1 MSDIDSGH
9 LSNAISEDAIR
20 KLAIKAASAA
30 NQADKHALDDFLA
43 NVGHM
48 DAREK
53 TLFFQIL
60 EDMRGHG
67 FSESWQ
73 TIWQI
78 DYERQP
84 VDFVEWCEDPY
95 YMGPEFDKNLYP
107 TWKKELAYVLHPA
120 NGVVEW
126 YVTGAIGGGKTY
138 ASLIAQLYKLYVASC
153 LKDPQAYYGIASN
166 TEMVFGLFNTVLA
179 NAMTINFNQA
189 ARFVKQSGYFRDHCP
204 ANIQRSKMLF
214 PTKNIMM
221 RMGSSELHALGSN
234 LLSFM
239 IDEVNFMA
247 KPMEKEEEEHQ
258 AYQIYEHTARRLKSR
273 YLDEGICP
281 GLACIVSSR
290 RDQSAF
296 LEVLMKDNKDN
307 PQCHVSDYAVWETK
321 GRERYSPVEF
331 RVAVGNRY
339 QRSEMLDEL
348 EIPQVPG
355 LRRADFKNSKVTSSK
370 PVPAG
375 MDWVA
380 VPADFYYDFAR
391 DIEGALRDIAGVATF
406 GEKPLIWR
414 VASITECIDPNRIH
428 PFTAEWCEVSM
439 DDPASDLLHFV
450 RWDQLVTVRQG
461 AYETLFFPGEPRFAH
476 VDFGLTKDCSGIAM
490 GCAYDKYIITER
502 DPATGQSR
510 DTFRPKVWIDFM
522 LQVKP
527 VRGEQIDLEKIVD
540 FLLNLRNYGFNLQR
554 VTFDGFASE
563 MAIQK
568 VQKANLVP
576 DRKRQAYRSG
586 RFNEKMD
593 IESMKISV
601 DRDDVPYRMLRDAL
615 NCRAVKYYSYPIF
628 EDEALALE
636 HDIDAKGGRGHVDHP
651 PGGSKDVADAV
662 CGVNYSICTSKQGY
676 PAEPVDGIM
685 NSGEDANVER
695 DMIKHI
701 VSDYSQASRVEAI
714 MPPPRKEAKPRKL
727 YTGNKNKWMRDLARQ
742 FGRKRF

>member
-1 MSDIDSGH
+1 MNSDGD
-9 LSNAISEDAIR
+9 LR
-20 KLAIKAASAA
+20 RLALKAATAA
-30 NQADKHALDDFLA
+30 NQEDTPSLTNFLA
-43 NVGHM
+43 NVGGM
-48 DAREK
+48 DELERS
-53 TLFFQIL
+53 LFFRIL
-60 EDMRGHG
+60 EEMRGHG
-67 FSESWQ
+67 FSDSWKS
-73 TIWQI
+73 IWQI

-84 VDFVEWCEDPY
+84 IPFTEWCEDPY

-126 YVTGAIGGGKTY
+126 YITGAIGGGKTY

-153 LKDPQAYYGIASN
+153 LKDPQRYYGIASN

-179 NAMTINFNQA
+179 NALTVNFNQA
-189 ARFVKQSGYFRDHCP
+189 ARFVNQSGYFRDHCP
-204 ANIQRSKMLF
+204 ANIQRTKMIF

-221 RMGSSELHALGSN
+221 RMGSTELHALGSN

-258 AYQIYEHTARRLKSR
+258 AFQIYTATARRLKSR
-273 YLDEGICP
+273 YLDEGLNP

-296 LEVLMKDNKDN
+296 LEGLMKDNKNN
-307 PQCHVSDYAVWETK
+307 PQVHISDYAVWETK
-321 GRERYSPVEF
+321 GRHRYSPVEF

-339 QRSEMLDEL
+339 QRSEMLNDL
-348 EIPQVPG
+348 EIPQVAG
-355 LRRADFKNSKVTSSK
+355 IRQADFKNAKVIRTK
-370 PVPAG
+370 PTPAG

-380 VPADFYYDFAR
+380 VPADFYYDFLR

-414 VASITECIDPNRIH
+414 VESVTECIDPNRIH
-428 PFTAEWCEVSM
+428 PFTSEWCELSM
-439 DDPASDLLHFV
+439 DDPLSDLVHHV
-450 RWDQLVTVRQG
+450 RWDQLVTVRNG
-461 AYETLFFPGEPRFAH
+461 AYESLYFPGEPRFVH
-476 VDFGLTKDCSGIAM
+476 VDFGLTKDCSGIAV
-490 GCAYDKYIITER
+490 GCSYDKYVITER
-502 DPATGQSR
+502 DPATGQTW
-510 DTFRPKVWIDFM
+510 DIFRPKVWIDMM
-522 LQVKP
+522 LQIKP
-527 VRGEQIDLEKIVD
+527 ARGEQIDLEKIVD
-540 FLLNLRNYGFNLQR
+540 FILNLRNYGFNLQR

-615 NCRAVKYYSYPIF
+615 NCRAVKYYSYPIW
-628 EDEALALE
+628 ENEVLGLE
-636 HDIDAKGGRGHVDHP
+636 HDVDGKGGRGKVDHP
-651 PGGSKDVADAV
+651 EGGSKDVADAV

-676 PAEPVDGIM
+676 PSDPVDGIM
-685 NSGEDANVER
+685 NSGEDPTIETT
-695 DMIKHI
+695 MIKDI
-701 VSDYSQASRVEAI
+701 VSDYAAASRIEAI
-714 MPPPRKEAKPRKL
+714 MPPPKPEPKSRKL
-727 YTGNKNKWMRDLARQ
+727 YTGRNTWMKELSRQ
-742 FGRKRF
+742 FGRNKL